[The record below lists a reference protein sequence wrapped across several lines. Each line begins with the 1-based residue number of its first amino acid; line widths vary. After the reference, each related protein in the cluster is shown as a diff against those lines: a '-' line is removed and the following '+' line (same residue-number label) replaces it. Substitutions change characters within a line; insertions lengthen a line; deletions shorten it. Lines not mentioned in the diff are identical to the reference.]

1 MDAENPYEAPAST
14 LEAPAVEVPA
24 DVLKR
29 IRNAWVA
36 GCISGGLTL
45 VVVLVAMSGA
55 DLPGIDAW
63 MLIDVALIFGLT
75 FGIYRKSR
83 TCAVIML
90 VYYLAS
96 KILIMVET
104 GKPGGLFMS
113 ALFAYFFWQGVS
125 GTFAYH
131 RFLRE
136 ASSSAAERA

>member
-1 MDAENPYEAPAST
+1 MDAENPYKAPVST

-29 IRNAWVA
+29 IKNAWVA

-63 MLIDVALIFGLT
+63 MLPDVALIFGLT

-136 ASSSAAERA
+136 ASSSSAERA

>member
-1 MDAENPYEAPAST
+1 MDAENPYKAPLSF
-14 LEAPAVEVPA
+14 LEARAVEVPA
-24 DVLKR
+24 DVLKK
-29 IRNAWVA
+29 IKNGWVA

-45 VVVLVAMSGA
+45 VVLFAMSGA
-55 DLPGIDAW
+55 ELPGIDAW
-63 MLIDVALIFGLT
+63 MLVDVALIFGLT

-90 VYYLAS
+90 VYYLVS
-96 KILIMVET
+96 KILIMIET

-113 ALFAYFFWQGVS
+113 VLFAYFFWQGVS

-136 ASSSAAERA
+136 ASPAAAERA